1 MSNFKEL
8 YTQDYKGSYTIFQQV
23 LTNHLWLERFL
34 GIMDTIDIETI
45 TELVNKV
52 TVIENNYINEQTF
65 ENLVKVVPTNLV
77 LIDGLLYLQHDG
89 QTLTGQEGIKVGG
102 LDVFVLEDLEMLPS
116 GFDDFITTLESGDIT
131 SCVVVYEN
139 ELFYFADNQNSS
151 GYLHFTNTGYNAGKQ
166 YVKTLTYVKSSQTW
180 TLKSSP
186 VLTEQDVRDLIN
198 EDVTS
203 ALTAN
208 YTIGGEQ

>member
-45 TELVNKV
+45 TELVDKV
-52 TVIENNYINEQTF
+52 EAIESNYVTENSF
-65 ENLVKVVPTNLV
+65 ENLVRVVPTNLA

-89 QTLTGQEGIKVGG
+89 QILSGQEGIKVGG
-102 LDVFVLEDLEMLPS
+102 LDVFVLEDVEMVPS
-116 GFDDFITTLESGDIT
+116 GFGEFVTALESGDIA

-139 ELFYFADNQNSS
+139 ELYYFADNQISS
-151 GYLHFTNTGYNAGKQ
+151 GYLHFTHTGYNAGRQ
-166 YVKTLTYVKSSQTW
+166 FVKTLTYVKSLQTW
-180 TLKSSP
+180 TLTSSP
-186 VLTEQDVRDLIN
+186 VLTEQDVRDLIS
-198 EDVTS
+198 EDITS
-203 ALTAN
+203 ALN
-208 YTIGGEQ
+208 DDYVIVGEV